1 MRTGV
6 VATLAAALTACSA
19 PAAAS
24 TTSEWSASGSLSGT
38 YANRITW
45 VACQGSGAT
54 ATTRENL
61 TLDARIAALHPTPY
75 AHGAIVLSMTM
86 APHPGGSWTVDGSVP
101 PPVDQVNPD
110 TGAETMACG
119 PPEAIHCT
127 GSMVRDGSLMQLA
140 IRGTGATLA
149 GNFLQNAFVKES
161 DDPDSACAT
170 SDIPDPVGLFGLAGT
185 NIEPD
190 AFAENDAMPSS
201 ILFPRADFSRK
212 RPFTIKHTAT
222 PDGGCTPQGVDLTD
236 CSQTGSLT
244 ITLHLVPRSA

>member
-6 VATLAAALTACSA
+6 VATLAAALTACS

-101 PPVDQVNPD
+101 PLVDQVNPD
-110 TGAETMACG
+110 TGA
-119 PPEAIHCT
+119 
-127 GSMVRDGSLMQLA
+127 DL
-140 IRGTGATLA
+140 RGRARRPA
-149 GNFLQNAFVKES
+149 RIEQNLLVVTA
-161 DDPDSACAT
+161 A
-170 SDIPDPVGLFGLAGT
+170 
-185 NIEPD
+185 
-190 AFAENDAMPSS
+190 
-201 ILFPRADFSRK
+201 ADHIA
-212 RPFTIKHTAT
+212 P
-222 PDGGCTPQGVDLTD
+222 PDGTVPLLDLVASEDVTHFD
-236 CSQTGSLT
+236 RPGGHIGLMAGSKASTQIWPELADW
-244 ITLHLVPRSA
+244 LRERSGH